1 MGRSSSLCACA
12 CAKCSGVSAA
22 LDSCACACVC
32 MCQVF
37 RRLGGP
43 PQQLPAAAAACPA
56 RPCRVACFHT
66 GPGPNVCVCACVCG
80 YVVVQVVVDFR
91 MLGSKNLKI
100 LFSGFL
106 TRTVYFCKLELA
118 EIHGSTVCLCTC
130 AFVVCILSVSAR
142 VHVSL
147 MGLQAG
153 PGLRLYA
160 CKLRRWCAG
169 AFRSGPG
176 KTHNP
181 KGICFTGF
189 DVLPAVSG
197 RRATSHD

>member
-118 EIHGSTVCLCTC
+118 EILGS
-130 AFVVCILSVSAR
+130 S
-142 VHVSL
+142 
-147 MGLQAG
+147 
-153 PGLRLYA
+153 P
-160 CKLRRWCAG
+160 
-169 AFRSGPG
+169 
-176 KTHNP
+176 KTQPKNTTQKHNP
-181 KGICFTGF
+181 KTQPRNTAREQNEPLSKF
-189 DVLPAVSG
+189 
-197 RRATSHD
+197 

>member
-1 MGRSSSLCACA
+1 MCACA

-80 YVVVQVVVDFR
+80 YVVVQVVVYFR
-91 MLGSKNLKI
+91 MLELCVQQYTVGVKKRTHSHTHTHTRAVYFSELDLAEIYGSGQQAGKSNLQVFRACRHIRFGSKN
-100 LFSGFL
+100 
-106 TRTVYFCKLELA
+106 
-118 EIHGSTVCLCTC
+118 
-130 AFVVCILSVSAR
+130 
-142 VHVSL
+142 
-147 MGLQAG
+147 M
-153 PGLRLYA
+153 
-160 CKLRRWCAG
+160 
-169 AFRSGPG
+169 
-176 KTHNP
+176 KTHLQVFCP
-181 KGICFTGF
+181 DPCISASSSLQKYTVRVKTGK
-189 DVLPAVSG
+189 
-197 RRATSHD
+197 

>member
-1 MGRSSSLCACA
+1 M
-12 CAKCSGVSAA
+12 
-22 LDSCACACVC
+22 
-32 MCQVF
+32 
-37 RRLGGP
+37 
-43 PQQLPAAAAACPA
+43 
-56 RPCRVACFHT
+56 
-66 GPGPNVCVCACVCG
+66 
-80 YVVVQVVVDFR
+80 
-91 MLGSKNLKI
+91 

-130 AFVVCILSVSAR
+130 AFVVCILSASAR

-181 KGICFTGF
+181 KGICFGGNKQRETKGNKRKQRETPGKQMKTKGKQRETKGNEGKQKETQGNKRKHR
-189 DVLPAVSG
+189 DKMCWHCRWHKVPQALTQDWA
-197 RRATSHD
+197 